1 MKYLLIGIILLILV
15 IVIVSVK
22 NDFKDS
28 VDGQSSEHSAEFYKY
43 YNSVNSMSIKQ
54 LNKVHDDLFPL
65 VTKTLVAGM
74 VWYDDDIPYSEKKAA
89 EEKIAANYV
98 IIPENER
105 IYGCVRYDEA
115 VMLDEA
121 VRKRLP

>member
-1 MKYLLIGIILLILV
+1 MGII
-15 IVIVSVK
+15 IVSVRNGSK
-22 NDFKDS
+22 NS
-28 VDGQSSEHSAEFYKY
+28 VGDQSSKHSAEFYKY
-43 YNSVNSMSIKQ
+43 YNSVNSMSVKQ
-54 LNKVHDDLFPL
+54 LNKMHDDLFPL
-65 VTKTLVAGM
+65 VTKTFVSGM
-74 VWYDDDIPYSEKKAA
+74 VWYDDEIPNSEKKAA
-89 EEKIAANYV
+89 EKRIADKYV